1 MGNPQ
6 GAPNKSTKCRLM
18 ANPLIAVGDHPQIVP
33 KKCVKC
39 GLKNQEEESGA
50 ISLEN
55 VLSNTHTAHPSHE

>member
-6 GAPNKSTKCRLM
+6 IAPNKSTKCRLM

-50 ISLEN
+50 TSFEN
-55 VLSNTHTAHPSHE
+55 VLSNTHT